1 MGDRTLP
8 RGRACTTPFRLELKA
23 GPSQPRTAPPFVLCA
38 AERSVF
44 CQLAVGKTRLAT
56 FHLFSVL
63 HRGEGS
69 TKIDVIDIAGTQSR
83 RAALLPGSMLTW
95 WSKPSTL

>member
-8 RGRACTTPFRLELKA
+8 RGRACTTPFWLELKA
-23 GPSQPRTAPPFVLCA
+23 GPSQPCTAPPFVLCA

-44 CQLAVGKTRLAT
+44 CQLPVGKTRSAT

-63 HRGEGS
+63 HNCGAGS
-69 TKIDVIDIAGTQSR
+69 TKIDVIDIAGTQSSYCTYYYNTTV
-83 RAALLPGSMLTW
+83 AC
-95 WSKPSTL
+95 